1 MGSGGA
7 AVWLPVAG
15 GWGGGPG
22 VPAGGG
28 GGGGGAGAA
37 GVLGAEVGLEAG
49 RDVGLAFLSITA
61 ELLATVIRKHE
72 SKLVVDIYIL
82 VMRY

>member
-15 GWGGGPG
+15 GGGGGPG
-22 VPAGGG
+22 VPADG

-61 ELLATVIRKHE
+61 ELLATVIRKQE
-72 SKLVVDIYIL
+72 SKLVVDFYIL
-82 VMRY
+82 MMRY

>member
-15 GWGGGPG
+15 GGGGGPG

-28 GGGGGAGAA
+28 GGGAGAA
-37 GVLGAEVGLEAG
+37 GVIGAEGGLEAG
-49 RDVGLAFLSITA
+49 RDAGLAFLSITA
-61 ELLATVIRKHE
+61 ELLATVIRKQE